1 MVMAATTRIKWY
13 PPLDS
18 IKGSETGI
26 DLAGPVAVAELI
38 GRLCA
43 EDPALSR
50 FVRVDAAGNAV
61 VGLLVLRGDT
71 LLRAADTV
79 EPGGLLEILPA
90 IDGGRFR

>member
-1 MVMAATTRIKWY
+1 MAATTRIKWY

-18 IKGSETGI
+18 VKGPETGI
-26 DLAGPVAVAELI
+26 ELAGPVAVADLLR
-38 GRLCA
+38 RLCA

-50 FVRVDAAGNAV
+50 FARIDEAGNAV

-71 LLRAADTV
+71 LLRAADPV

-90 IDGGRFR
+90 IDGGKFR